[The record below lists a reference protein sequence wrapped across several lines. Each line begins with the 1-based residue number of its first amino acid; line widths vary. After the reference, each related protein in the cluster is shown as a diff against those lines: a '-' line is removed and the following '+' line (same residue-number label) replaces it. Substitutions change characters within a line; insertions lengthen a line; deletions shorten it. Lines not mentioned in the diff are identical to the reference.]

1 MRLSTLSFWLVLPTA
16 ALAAHCE
23 LIAGIQNLTYAPA
36 DASTTTGPSSGSIQA
51 SGDDADEASGASTG
65 MGATGGEGA
74 SGMATTAFDASE
86 ETSGAATSGDA
97 SASGNASGNISGSTS
112 GSASGAASG
121 AASGSASGQAS
132 GSTSD
137 SGPSTADCSPT
148 CTTGTACPT
157 QACYVPT
164 ANPVPPAGL
173 GGQPDNKLL
182 PPYAIDGNPMTRYTT
197 GMPGVPGDWFQV
209 DLCRNVLVDG
219 VNLNDTVDTT
229 DVAIAYNVEVS
240 LDGVT
245 WTQVASSSTPAPTN
259 LTVTFA
265 AVLARFVR
273 FNQTGTLPVCGAGP
287 GHCWWSIDEFTVSC
301 PGDAGM

>member
-1 MRLSTLSFWLVLPTA
+1 MRFSTLSFWVLLPTA
-16 ALAAHCE
+16 ALVAHCE
-23 LIAGIQNLTYAPA
+23 LIAGIQNLAYAPA
-36 DASTTTGPSSGSIQA
+36 DASMTTGPSSGSVQA
-51 SGDDADEASGASTG
+51 SGDDADEGSGASTG
-65 MGATGGEGA
+65 MGATGEEGA
-74 SGMATTAFDASE
+74 SGLPTTGLDAGE
-86 ETSGAATSGDA
+86 ETSEAATGGDA
-97 SASGNASGNISGSTS
+97 SASGSASGST
-112 GSASGAASG
+112 SGAASG

-137 SGPSTADCSPT
+137 SGPSTADCSPA

-164 ANPVPPAGL
+164 ANPVPPVGL

-182 PPYAIDGNPMTRYTT
+182 PPYAIDGNLMTRYTT
-197 GMPGVPGDWFQV
+197 GAPGVPGDWFQV
-209 DLCRNVLVDG
+209 DLCRNVLVSG

-229 DVAIAYNVEVS
+229 DVAVAYNVEVS

-287 GHCWWSIDEFTVSC
+287 GHCWWSIDEFTVTC